1 MHLMKIFRDN
11 HAKTSKNFFTVVLAF
26 LLAATTLAACTTTTP
41 SSSAN
46 PSGSTNPTLQ
56 NGDIHKIRHIV
67 VIMQENRSFD
77 SYFGT
82 FPGADG
88 IPMLNDG
95 AALLDG
101 FRVCGRKGADDV
113 GRDGFVMDGRWLWDS
128 RRNLRLKLYDNW

>member
-1 MHLMKIFRDN
+1 MRLPPRVRLALALLTALALTLSGCTGLIGAHGHPRLMGAA
-11 HAKTSKNFFTVVLAF
+11 HA
-26 LLAATTLAACTTTTP
+26 
-41 SSSAN
+41 
-46 PSGSTNPTLQ
+46 G
-56 NGDIHKIRHIV
+56 IHKIRHVV